1 MTVTPPHLATSTCL
15 LASQDS
21 VVLLTVD
28 PAMPSTSEATDNGQA
43 PDPSPA
49 ESFPSA
55 TNTLSTRAVLWKL
68 YLSHTLSTWNARTF
82 EFSAVIFLGS
92 IFPSTLFYASCYALF
107 RSLAAFLLSSAIGHQ
122 VDSRERLGVVRHSI
136 IWQRVSVAASC
147 GILLLLLQSAPET
160 WTTGA
165 WFSICMVLAGV
176 EKLAFVGNTVAV
188 ERDWVVVVA
197 EGLGLPREDL
207 NSKMRRIDLVC
218 KLVAPLGISLVD
230 GFSTEIA
237 IWVVLAQNALSIVF
251 EYFAIAQV
259 YHAVPGLANRRG
271 KSTTTLHA
279 TQGRRM
285 ATPNSRGLSN
295 TIQQWKAYFTNAA
308 CLASFSLA
316 LLYFTVLGFGSQ
328 LTTYLLTLGFTSTHI
343 AGMRLV
349 SVILEL
355 SATCAAPLLMRRIGA
370 VRAGL
375 WFINYQLI
383 TVLLAIAL
391 FTLSTPL
398 TQSAGLALVAG
409 VTLSRLGL
417 WGFDLCVQYL
427 VQEDAPEAARGSFS
441 SIEASLQNL
450 FELCSFATTMVWA
463 RPEQFRFPVWVS
475 GGVLVASTACF
486 AAFVR
491 RKRGHL
497 LHTSRCME
505 KRSGRYKVLP
515 TIEEESEVELEGVG
529 RA

>member
-1 MTVTPPHLATSTCL
+1 
-15 LASQDS
+15 
-21 VVLLTVD
+21 
-28 PAMPSTSEATDNGQA
+28 MPSTSEAVNNGHA
-43 PDPSPA
+43 PDLSPV
-49 ESFPSA
+49 ESFSSS
-55 TNTLSTRAVLWKL
+55 TNRFSTRAVLWKL

-92 IFPSTLFYASCYALF
+92 IFPNTLFYASCYALF
-107 RSLAAFLLSSAIGHQ
+107 RSLTAFLLSPTVGHQ

-136 IWQRVSVAASC
+136 IWQRVSVTGSC
-147 GILLLLLQSAPET
+147 GILLLLLRSAPET
-160 WTTGA
+160 WTKVA
-165 WFSICMVLAGV
+165 WFSICVVLAGV

-197 EGLGLPREDL
+197 EGLGVPREDL

-218 KLVAPLGISLVD
+218 KLVAPFGISLVD
-230 GFSTEIA
+230 GYSTEVA
-237 IWVVLAQNALSIVF
+237 IWAVLGQNTLSIVF

-259 YHAVPGLANRRG
+259 YHAVPGLASR
-271 KSTTTLHA
+271 KSSTA
-279 TQGRRM
+279 PINIEGRDM
-285 ATPNSRGLSN
+285 ATPNSRGLSAA
-295 TIQQWKAYFTNAA
+295 IQQWIDYFMNPA

-328 LTTYLLTLGFTSTHI
+328 LTTYLLTLDFTSTHI
-343 AGMRLV
+343 AGMRLI

-383 TVLLAIAL
+383 TVILAISL
-391 FTLSTPL
+391 FTLSTPS
-398 TQSAGLALVAG
+398 TQTAGLALVAG
-409 VTLSRLGL
+409 VALSRLGL

-427 VQEDAPEAARGSFS
+427 VQEDAPEATRGSFS

-463 RPEQFRFPVWVS
+463 RPDQFRFPVWVS
-475 GGVLVASTACF
+475 GGVLAVSAACF

-491 RKRGHL
+491 GKRGHL
-497 LHTSRCME
+497 LHSSRCLE

-515 TIEEESEVELEGVG
+515 TIEEESELEPENV
-529 RA
+529 RQA

>member
-1 MTVTPPHLATSTCL
+1 MS
-15 LASQDS
+15 
-21 VVLLTVD
+21 
-28 PAMPSTSEATDNGQA
+28 STSKDTDNGHA
-43 PDPSPA
+43 PDPSPD
-49 ESFPSA
+49 ESIPSA
-55 TNTLSTRAVLWKL
+55 TNTLSTRSVLWKL
-68 YLSHTLSTWNARTF
+68 YLSHALSTWNARTF
-82 EFSAVIFLGS
+82 EFSAVIFLAS

-107 RSLAAFLLSSAIGHQ
+107 RSLTAFLLSSAVGHQ
-122 VDSRERLGVVRHSI
+122 VDSRERLSVVRHSI

-147 GILLLLLQSAPET
+147 GILLLLLRSAPEK
-160 WTTGA
+160 WTTVA
-165 WFSICMVLAGV
+165 WFSVCVVLAGA

-188 ERDWVVVVA
+188 ERDWVVVIS
-197 EGLGLPREDL
+197 EGLSVPREDL

-230 GFSTEIA
+230 GYSTEVA
-237 IWVVLAQNALSIVF
+237 ICVVLGQNTLSVIF
-251 EYFAIAQV
+251 EYFAIAHV
-259 YHAVPGLANRRG
+259 YHAVPGLASRKGTSSTTPHMLEGRRTALPNRRG
-271 KSTTTLHA
+271 L
-279 TQGRRM
+279 
-285 ATPNSRGLSN
+285 PNALR
-295 TIQQWKAYFTNAA
+295 QWRAYFMNPA

-328 LTTYLLTLGFTSTHI
+328 LTTYLLTLGFTSTHT
-343 AGMRLV
+343 AGMRLI

-383 TVLLAIAL
+383 TVLLAISL
-391 FTLSTPL
+391 FTLSSPS
-398 TQSAGLALVAG
+398 TQTAGLILVAG

-427 VQEDAPEAARGSFS
+427 VQEDAPEATRGSFS
-441 SIEASLQNL
+441 AIEASLQNL

-475 GGVLVASTACF
+475 GGVLAVSAACF

-491 RKRGHL
+491 AKRGHL
-497 LHTSRCME
+497 LHTSRCLR
-505 KRSGRYKVLP
+505 KRGGRYKALP
-515 TIEEESEVELEGVG
+515 TIQEESEVELDYVG